1 MKHCWMP
8 GVEPFFNVRE
18 RLELFVPLYL
28 LETNISATLSGSQV
42 PLLNDR
48 AIQPFSLPSLHIKI
62 ENRKKSKNLSIE
74 QLSFSILGQEP
85 LTLCALIVAI
95 FTLALFSECRRNRLA
110 DEPKAT
116 IRRKCL
122 VSHSAL

>member
-8 GVEPFFNVRE
+8 GVDPFFNVRE

-28 LETNISATLSGSQV
+28 LVTNISATLSGSQV

-48 AIQPFSLPSLHIKI
+48 AIQPFSLPSLHIKK
-62 ENRKKSKNLSIE
+62 NRKKSKNLSIE

-85 LTLCALIVAI
+85 CTLCALVVAI
-95 FTLALFSECRRNRLA
+95 FHSRFIFGVPAQPARRRAKSDNTKKVFGL
-110 DEPKAT
+110 P
-116 IRRKCL
+116 
-122 VSHSAL
+122 